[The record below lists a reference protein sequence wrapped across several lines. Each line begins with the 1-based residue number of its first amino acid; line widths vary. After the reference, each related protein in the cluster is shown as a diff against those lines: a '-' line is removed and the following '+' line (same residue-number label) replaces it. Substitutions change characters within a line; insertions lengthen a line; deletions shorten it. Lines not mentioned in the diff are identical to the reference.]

1 MRGIGVDILAISRL
15 TPLEGKWDNPFFI
28 RVFTEEEYRFCM
40 ADPNPLRAFAA
51 AFAVKEA
58 VFKALSLPAE
68 GVRLRDI
75 EVGRSDIGQPTAVL
89 HGDLARRAAENGIR
103 QLHVSLTY
111 EENMVVAFAAA
122 E

>member
-1 MRGIGVDILAISRL
+1 MKGIGIDILAISRL
-15 TPLEGKWDNPFFI
+15 TPLEGQWNDPFFVN
-28 RVFTEEEYRFCM
+28 VFTEAEYRSCM
-40 ADPNPLRAFAA
+40 AAPRPLQAFAA
-51 AFAVKEA
+51 TFSVKEA
-58 VFKALSLPAE
+58 VFKALSLSAE
-68 GVRLRDI
+68 GVRLQDI
-75 EVGRSDIGQPTAVL
+75 EVSRSDIGQPTAVL